1 MVTLRININLENTEK
16 HTDMHT
22 TNLTSGKGPFYPTLP
37 YPIPCQQEFEDDDR
51 VTCRGCRLV
60 EKVQQSE
67 FVDLKKANELRSQ
80 GKTVAFK
87 GDAKVV
93 AGNWLKLFWDEWQCK
108 ATNSPALPLDIRHR
122 CDHHKGA
129 SRQPSISK
137 VGDREGGAAWW
148 E

>member
-16 HTDMHT
+16 YRDMHP
-22 TNLTSGKGPFYPTLP
+22 TNLTSGKVAFYPTLP

-67 FVDLKKANELRSQ
+67 FVDLKKANQLRSQ
-80 GKTVAFK
+80 GKALGFK
-87 GDAKVV
+87 GDAKTV
-93 AGNWLKLFWDEWQCK
+93 AGNWLKISWDEWQCR

-129 SRQPSISK
+129 SRQPNISK

>member
-16 HTDMHT
+16 YRDMHP
-22 TNLTSGKGPFYPTLP
+22 TNLTSGNVAFYPTLP

-51 VTCRGCRLV
+51 VTCRGCQMV

-67 FVDLKKANELRSQ
+67 FVDLKKANQLRSQ
-80 GKTVAFK
+80 GKALGFK
-87 GDAKVV
+87 GDAKTV
-93 AGNWLKLFWDEWQCK
+93 AGNWLKISWDEWQCR

-129 SRQPSISK
+129 SRQPNISK